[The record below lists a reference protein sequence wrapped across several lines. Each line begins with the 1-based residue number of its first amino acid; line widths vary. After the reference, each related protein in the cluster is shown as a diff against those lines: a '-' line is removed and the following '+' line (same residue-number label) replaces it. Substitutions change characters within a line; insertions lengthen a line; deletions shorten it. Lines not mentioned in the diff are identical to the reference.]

1 MTTPNQRQDLELLK
15 RIKTGQDRFAKEELV
30 TKYLPMVKHIVKR
43 KYQPGYEFEDLIQEG
58 LISLL
63 KAIDNY
69 NGHRYPVKFSTFA
82 YICVLR
88 RMLNVQKHYASVKY
102 QLNAN
107 TLPLWGQGAGE
118 EGRKLMDVLD
128 DQTAADPQELVIQ
141 KATLRRLDE
150 VLRVYLTKVE
160 YVVIWLYLQGLNCGE
175 IGEQLGLDSKVV
187 DNAKTRARR
196 KLQKIIHQYGS
207 LSNPQIPLR
216 TRKRAD
222 LAMEL
227 KVIC

>member
-15 RIKTGQDRFAKEELV
+15 RIKVGQDRSAKEELV

-43 KYQPGYEFEDLIQEG
+43 KYRPGYEFEDLIQEG

-69 NGHRYPVKFSTFA
+69 NGHQYQVKFSTFA

-88 RMLNVQKHYASVKY
+88 KMLNVQKHYASVKH
-102 QLNAN
+102 QFNTN
-107 TLPLWGQGAGE
+107 TLSLCGQGAGE
-118 EGRKLMDVLD
+118 ESRSLMDVID
-128 DQTAADPQELVIQ
+128 DQAAMDPQELVIQ
-141 KATLRRLDE
+141 KANLRRLNE
-150 VLRVYLTKVE
+150 VLRVYLTKIE
-160 YVVIWLYLQGLNCGE
+160 YVVFWLYLQGMNCGE

-216 TRKRAD
+216 ARKRAD
-222 LAMEL
+222 LAMEVN
-227 KVIC
+227 VI